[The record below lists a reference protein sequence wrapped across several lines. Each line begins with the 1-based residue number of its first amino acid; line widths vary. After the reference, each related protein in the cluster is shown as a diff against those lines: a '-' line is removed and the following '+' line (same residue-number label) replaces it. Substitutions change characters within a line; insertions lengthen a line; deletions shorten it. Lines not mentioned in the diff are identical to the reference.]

1 LKKICHLTS
10 AHTQEDIRIF
20 HKECVSLA
28 DAGYEVYQ
36 ISCGNTYDKKGVHL
50 IGIGVKP
57 VGRLARMRKTAML
70 VYQAALKVDADVYH
84 IHDPELLPYGLK
96 LKRLG
101 KKVIFDSHEDIPAQ
115 IMDKEYIAKPLRKI
129 VSAGYKVYESY
140 VIKHLDAVVAA
151 TPHIAEKFQNRCRK
165 VVTVNNYPRLDDIQF
180 HETPF
185 TEREPIICY
194 AGGISEIRGE
204 KIMTEA
210 MQNVNGTL
218 ILAGDS
224 ENVSPPPRT
233 KYVGRLNRREINELY
248 GSAVAGLCMLK
259 PVRNYYYSQ
268 PIKIY
273 EYMAAGLPYI
283 CSDFP
288 LWQELAAAS
297 GAGIC
302 VNPEN
307 TAELSKAISTLLL
320 DRKKAETMGK
330 RGREYVIKHCTWS
343 IEEKSLLSLYETI
356 GA

>member
-1 LKKICHLTS
+1 MNFLKKICHLTS

-224 ENVSPPPRT
+224 ENVSPPR
-233 KYVGRLNRREINELY
+233 G
-248 GSAVAGLCMLK
+248 
-259 PVRNYYYSQ
+259 Q
-268 PIKIY
+268 
-273 EYMAAGLPYI
+273 
-283 CSDFP
+283 
-288 LWQELAAAS
+288 
-297 GAGIC
+297 
-302 VNPEN
+302 N
-307 TAELSKAISTLLL
+307 T
-320 DRKKAETMGK
+320 
-330 RGREYVIKHCTWS
+330 
-343 IEEKSLLSLYETI
+343 
-356 GA
+356 